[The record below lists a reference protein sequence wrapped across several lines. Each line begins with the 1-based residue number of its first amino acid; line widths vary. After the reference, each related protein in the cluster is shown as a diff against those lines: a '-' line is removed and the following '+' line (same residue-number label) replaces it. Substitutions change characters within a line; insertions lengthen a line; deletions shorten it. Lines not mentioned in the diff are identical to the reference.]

1 MLDLAGIM
9 FSTIMMIIAVS
20 NAVRLNWTRPWF
32 ERAAPKP
39 DTPKSQST
47 TRRPWQRDRR

>member
-20 NAVRLNWTRPWF
+20 NAVRLDRTRPWF
-32 ERAAPKP
+32 ERTVPKP
-39 DTPKSQST
+39 DNPNSQST